1 MLQKRMIGRLWKDS
15 QFLNL
20 LWLVVRTE
28 VFYIFP
34 VAIPDLLSSTAVLI
48 HVMLE
53 ENPLLKQVAGTEE
66 LELELS
72 VFFKA
77 NDY

>member
-1 MLQKRMIGRLWKDS
+1 M
-15 QFLNL
+15 
-20 LWLVVRTE
+20 
-28 VFYIFP
+28 
-34 VAIPDLLSSTAVLI
+34 AIPDLLSSTAVLI